1 MFWLILC
8 LFKVKLGISEFVEF
22 ESKYRMFFLFNWV
35 ILVMFVGLFIGV
47 KLNLKLLVWIIFFLG
62 VFMMML

>member
-1 MFWLILC
+1 M
-8 LFKVKLGISEFVEF
+8 FKVKLGISEFVEF